1 MRMNRYVYAR
11 FIPCLLP
18 FLSLGC
24 LLPVSLLAGCGRPTI
39 GQSHNIQGKLNV
51 LHIPAPYIL
60 PGKIVLGPDGNLWF
74 PAVAYSNFT
83 TDQPSGAIGR
93 LTPGGTFR
101 FFPMPVTHTFPL
113 DIVFGRDGKLWF
125 SAFQGNGILAPN
137 VDTAPRFT
145 GGKSVAGQMSQDGQ
159 FHLFALPS
167 PTISLGSIAVGADGN
182 LWFTDVSTTG
192 APTYGYVNKIGRVTP
207 SGVFTEFPLTLRK
220 TTDFINL
227 LIEGPDSNLWFSIDS
242 YLPDYSAF
250 GEIGSMTPQG
260 ATTIYPLG
268 KFLVPH
274 DMTIGPD
281 HNIWFSSSSAVGRI
295 TSHGEVRLFTPV
307 LKVKGS
313 NWISMS
319 GITRGNDGALW
330 FATENGAVGRITID
344 GAFKFYPFS
353 PGTSFDNGGSSFDL
367 GNLRGIV
374 AGADGTFWLTN
385 DAQIGHF
392 V

>member
-1 MRMNRYVYAR
+1 MSISQHTPTKFTY
-11 FIPCLLP
+11 CLLP
-18 FLSLGC
+18 CLGLGC
-24 LLPVSLLAGCGRPTI
+24 LLLVSLLAGCGRSTI
-39 GQSHNIQGKLNV
+39 GQSHDIQGKLNV
-51 LHIPAPYIL
+51 LHVPAPYNL

-74 PAVAYSNFT
+74 PAVAYNNFT

-93 LTPGGTFR
+93 LTLDGTFR
-101 FFPMPVTHTFPL
+101 FFPMPVTNTFPL
-113 DIVFGRDGKLWF
+113 NIVFGRDGKLWF

-145 GGKSVAGQMSQDGQ
+145 GGSSVLGQMGQDGQ
-159 FHLFALPS
+159 FHLFTLPS
-167 PTISLGSIAVGADGN
+167 LTISLNSIAVGVDGN
-182 LWFTDVSTTG
+182 LWFTDVSNTG

-220 TTDFINL
+220 ATDFINL
-227 LIEGPDSNLWFSIDS
+227 LIQGPDRNLWFSIDS

-250 GEIGSMTPQG
+250 GEIGRMTPQG

-268 KFLVPH
+268 KFLLPR

-295 TSHGEVRLFTPV
+295 TSNGAVRLVTPA

-313 NWISMS
+313 NWMSIS
-319 GITRGNDGALW
+319 GITGGNDGALW
-330 FATENGAVGRITID
+330 FATENAAVGRVTID
-344 GAFKFYPFS
+344 GAFTFYPFP

-374 AGADGTFWLTN
+374 VGADGTFWLTN
-385 DAQIGHF
+385 DTQIGHF